1 MDTDVKKRE
10 GVDKKLPDGWK
21 WVKLGDVCNEIY
33 RYPSFYGM
41 EHLLSGVPVIR
52 GEHLDDEG
60 KISTDWSQY
69 WFVSPEISNKFP
81 RTILAEGDIVFTVR
95 GTIGKVGI
103 VRKSHIGS
111 QISPNLIKISS
122 ANYVDSFYLWYYLKS
137 IQGTKD
143 KVKDNAVTVATVKA
157 EDLENLKIPLPPLAE
172 QKRIAAILNEQM
184 EAVDKARKATEAQLD
199 AAKQLPAAYLRAV
212 FNSPEAQKWERK
224 TLREICTGDGQYG
237 TSELATSENI
247 GLPILRMGNLSEG
260 KITWN
265 NLKYIQLPNSD
276 EEKYKLQKGD
286 IIFNRTNSAEL
297 VGKTAVFDDSRDAVF
312 ASYLIRFK
320 VIETIANPNYV
331 SVYINSS
338 HGRRFIEANMARAIG
353 QVNISASTMHKMP
366 IPLPALNQQEKISQ
380 TLSNK
385 MQSIDKLR
393 CSLESQLE
401 AINQLPAAIMRQAF
415 NGKL

>member
-21 WVKLGDVCNEIY
+21 WVKLGDVCNLVNGDAYKPEDW
-33 RYPSFYGM
+33 S
-41 EHLLSGVPVIR
+41 
-52 GEHLDDEG
+52 DEG
-60 KISTDWSQY
+60 IRIIRIQNLNDSLKPFNYWS
-69 WFVSPEISNKFP
+69 
-81 RTILAEGDIVFTVR
+81 
-95 GTIGKVGI
+95 
-103 VRKSHIGS
+103 GS
-111 QISPNLIKISS
+111 
-122 ANYVDSFYLWYYLKS
+122 
-137 IQGTKD
+137 
-143 KVKDNAVTVATVKA
+143 
-157 EDLENLKIPLPPLAE
+157 LENRVIIDSGDVLLAWSGTPGTSFGTHLWRRGKAVLNQHIFRVDLNLEVIFPEWSVIAINYKLNKLIELAHGGVGLRHVKKGEIQNLEIPLPPLAE

-224 TLREICTGDGQYG
+224 KLREICTGDGQYG

>member
-21 WVKLGDVCNEIY
+21 WVKLGDVAHLETGGTPSKSHSTYWNGNIPFVTGADIKDLYISSENSRAYLTEIGLNSGKTVICQPKTVLIVSRTRVGRAGIAKELMGISQDITACLCPPELLPEY
-33 RYPSFYGM
+33 LCRY
-41 EHLLSGVPVIR
+41 LLSIGDSLLNQCR
-52 GEHLDDEG
+52 GSIIQGLRRED
-60 KISTDWSQY
+60 
-69 WFVSPEISNKFP
+69 
-81 RTILAEGDIVFTVR
+81 
-95 GTIGKVGI
+95 
-103 VRKSHIGS
+103 
-111 QISPNLIKISS
+111 ISS
-122 ANYVDSFYLWYYLKS
+122 
-137 IQGTKD
+137 I
-143 KVKDNAVTVATVKA
+143 
-157 EDLENLKIPLPPLAE
+157 KIPLPPLAE

-224 TLREICTGDGQYG
+224 KLREICTGDGQYG